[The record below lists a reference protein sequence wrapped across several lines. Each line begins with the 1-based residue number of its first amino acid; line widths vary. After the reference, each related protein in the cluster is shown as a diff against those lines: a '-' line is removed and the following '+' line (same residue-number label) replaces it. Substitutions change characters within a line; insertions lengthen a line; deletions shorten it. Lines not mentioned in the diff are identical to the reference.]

1 MEGLREPVG
10 DLPPEVYWRR
20 RLVIA
25 AGLVL
30 LILVL
35 WFLITS
41 PSGGGEGTDDTT
53 SPTATASPQASGT
66 GAAGLGRECTSED
79 LEITTTPNPFT
90 SDGDALPRFDVA
102 IEHVG
107 DSPCLLQTA
116 HEDSELLIDSGARDD
131 PDRIWSSTDCPDQ
144 SPINEREFLLE
155 AGQEEDFQVT
165 WPRTRSAPECA
176 TVTSQPQPG
185 FYWANLTLQGIDAEP
200 VQFELTD

>member
-1 MEGLREPVG
+1 MEGLRQPVG

-20 RLVIA
+20 RLVIIG
-25 AGLVL
+25 GLLL

-35 WFLITS
+35 WFLVTS
-41 PSGGGEGTDDTT
+41 PSGDNDTST
-53 SPTATASPQASGT
+53 AGDATPSPTASPTTTAT
-66 GAAGLGRECTSED
+66 AAEALAVGRECTEGD

-90 SDGDALPRFDVA
+90 FDSDSLPSFDVA

-116 HEDSELLIDSGARDD
+116 HEDSALLITSGS
-131 PDRIWSSTDCPDQ
+131 DRIWSSADCPTQ
-144 SPINEREFLLE
+144 SPINDREFLLE

-176 TVTSQPQPG
+176 TVTAEPAPG
-185 FYWANLTLQGIDAEP
+185 FYLADLSLQGIAAEQ
-200 VQFELTD
+200 VQFELAD

>member
-1 MEGLREPVG
+1 MEGLRQPVG

-20 RLVIA
+20 RLVIVG
-25 AGLVL
+25 GLLL

-41 PSGGGEGTDDTT
+41 PSGGEGTGVTDSAIP
-53 SPTATASPQASGT
+53 SPTASPTTTAAASGSL
-66 GAAGLGRECTSED
+66 AVGRECTEGD

-90 SDGDALPRFDVA
+90 SDADSLPRFDVV

-116 HEDSELLIDSGARDD
+116 HEDSELLIMSGS
-131 PDRIWSSTDCPDQ
+131 DRIWSSADCPDQ

-176 TVTSQPQPG
+176 TVTAEPAPG
-185 FYWANLTLQGIDAEP
+185 FYLADLSLQGIAAEQ
-200 VQFELTD
+200 VQFELAD